1 MHEEMKQKMIQALID
16 DRFECACDNPKEWE
30 FLIKL
35 GLRYDIEKW
44 TDDEI
49 AKEYSFIQLDND

>member
-1 MHEEMKQKMIQALID
+1 MKQKMIQALID